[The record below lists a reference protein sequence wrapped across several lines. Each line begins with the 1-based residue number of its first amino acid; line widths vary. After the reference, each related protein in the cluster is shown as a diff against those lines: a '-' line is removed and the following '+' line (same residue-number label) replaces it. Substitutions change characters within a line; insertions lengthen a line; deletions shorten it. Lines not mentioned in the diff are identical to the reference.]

1 MKKIILLLIAIVT
14 LSSCTQQKIGYVNSS
29 DLMKDY
35 KAVKDLE
42 SEIKDKQNLLQGK
55 YEQVALAFE
64 KEVQEFQLK
73 SKKQSRKKGEARYQE
88 LMYKQQQIQQSQQQ
102 ESVALQ
108 KESQDQMDDLIDDM
122 KDLVKDY
129 AKDNGY
135 TYILGTN
142 ESGNVLYGAKEYDL
156 TETLLDVINADYKNG
171 KSAVSDE
178 VKETVKDSIK

>member
-1 MKKIILLLIAIVT
+1 MKKIIILLIAIVT

-42 SEIKDKQNLLQGK
+42 SEIKDKQTLLQGK

-108 KESQDQMDDLIDDM
+108 KESQDKMDDLIDDI
-122 KDLVKDY
+122 KDCLSRKQPVLVGTTSVEISELVVNNALKISNTVTNP
-129 AKDNGY
+129 A
-135 TYILGTN
+135 ILPC
-142 ESGNVLYGAKEYDL
+142 
-156 TETLLDVINADYKNG
+156 
-171 KSAVSDE
+171 
-178 VKETVKDSIK
+178 